1 MFKNRLAP
9 EPAHAHLLNM
19 FNSQARAGRR
29 QAATV
34 LARRAGRI
42 AFGLA
47 LAAGMSLLAWFTL
60 VDPRSSALARG
71 LDARAGAHDVTAVII
86 SGTWLAAAAGYL
98 VVRLGVWLAAPA
110 PRGDALLR
118 ASLVV
123 PAIGLALAVPLGL
136 HLAICTLAGGEFHE
150 WASASV
156 RAVGIA
162 HLVFAA
168 TFALR
173 AAGLAR
179 TSTPRISHQDI
190 YLATVVASAIPL
202 GMFVL
207 PEILTALTGL
217 AVLPVLSAFD
227 WLAERERGAL
237 PLLPAARARLR

>member
-1 MFKNRLAP
+1 
-9 EPAHAHLLNM
+9 M
-19 FNSQARAGRR
+19 FNSRPRPARRE
-29 QAATV
+29 AATV

-42 AFGLA
+42 AFGIA
-47 LAAGMSLLAWFTL
+47 LVAGMSLLAWFTL
-60 VDPRSSALARG
+60 ADPRCSALARA
-71 LDARAGAHDVTAVII
+71 LDAHAGAHDVTSAII
-86 SGTWLAAAAGYL
+86 SGTWLAAAASYL
-98 VVRLGVWLAAPA
+98 VVRLAVWLAAPA

-123 PAIGLALAVPLGL
+123 PAIGLALALPLGF
-136 HLAICTLAGGEFHE
+136 HLVICTLAGGELHE

-173 AAGLAR
+173 AAALAR

-190 YLATVVASAIPL
+190 FLATVAASAIPL

-207 PEILTALTGL
+207 PEILTAHTGL
-217 AVLPVLSAFD
+217 LVLPVLWAFD
-227 WLAERERGAL
+227 RLAERERDAL
-237 PLLPAARARLR
+237 AQLPAARARRVPCPS